1 MRFLKFDTVHPRE
14 FLLETRK
21 SWKDL
26 KTLDAVSYRDRVI
39 ALRSN
44 YSDFYTHHLQRLGW
58 EAEEF
63 FPADEVFCR
72 KVARE
77 VRTEGVDL
85 FGRLTSCLSRRA
97 WLRSPER
104 LETIQRYIRR
114 TRPDILFVREWS
126 EVPSPFWRPFR
137 EQSLLV
143 GRLSAPIPPGWHPAD
158 WDLLFTNGAGY
169 HRSFRDHGVPT
180 LEALNGFDRRIL
192 EETVDRGKNIRVAF
206 VGGLGGWFETRTRLM
221 RSLAQHGLL
230 DWWGYGVQELG
241 RRDPL
246 RRAYRGL
253 TSGLPMYQIYR
264 DSRIVVNDYIGI
276 AGGLAVNQRLFEVLG
291 VGSLLLTRED
301 DSLAE
306 RIPCDCFVSY
316 RDEDDCLAKARKYLA
331 DDSERERIAA
341 RGQAWVLEHGE
352 YGGLMRLLASQLE
365 EAYERRFGRALPPA
379 FS

>member
-1 MRFLKFDTVHPRE
+1 MRLLKFDSVHPAG
-14 FLLETRK
+14 FLLQARK

-26 KTLDAVSYRDRVI
+26 RTLDADSYRDRVI

-44 YSDFYTHHLQRLGW
+44 HSDSYTHYLQRLGW

-63 FPADEVFCR
+63 FQADEVFCR
-72 KVARE
+72 KVARKLQP
-77 VRTEGVDL
+77 EGVDL
-85 FGRLTSCLSRRA
+85 FQRLASFLPRRA
-97 WLRSPER
+97 WLRSQER
-104 LETIQRYIRR
+104 FETIRGYIRHAC
-114 TRPDILFVREWS
+114 PDILFVLEWS
-126 EVPSPFWRPFR
+126 EVPSSFWRQFR
-137 EQSLLV
+137 EQCLLV
-143 GRLSAPIPPGWHPAD
+143 GRLSAPKPPGWHPAD
-158 WDLLFTNGAGY
+158 WDLLYTNGAGY

-180 LEALNGFDRRIL
+180 FEALNGFDRRIL
-192 EETVDRGKNIRVAF
+192 EETVDHGKSIEVAF
-206 VGGLGGWFETRTRLM
+206 VGGLGGFFETRTRLM

-230 DWWGYGVQELG
+230 EWWGYGLQELG

-246 RRAYRGL
+246 RRVYRGL

-276 AGGLAVNQRLFEVLG
+276 AGGLAVNQRIFEVLG

-316 RDEDDCLAKARKYLA
+316 RDEEDCLEKARKYLA

-341 RGQAWVLEHGE
+341 RGQAWVLEHRE
-352 YGGLMRLLASQLE
+352 YGGLMRLLAGQLE
-365 EAYERRFGRALPPA
+365 ETYERKFGRAPRDV
-379 FS
+379 ST